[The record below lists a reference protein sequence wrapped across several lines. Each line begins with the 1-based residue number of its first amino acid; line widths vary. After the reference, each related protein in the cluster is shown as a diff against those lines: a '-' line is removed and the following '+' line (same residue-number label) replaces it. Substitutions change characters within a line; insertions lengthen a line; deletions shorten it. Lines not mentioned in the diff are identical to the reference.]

1 MKASLNA
8 FLLKRISFSYCGDKV
23 PNPVTLTGK
32 AARKGLKVRFT
43 SDNRKQGYGAQC
55 IAMCLDGVTTT
66 PAPTTNLG
74 RDVLKIKK
82 RHIQ

>member
-43 SDNRKQGYGAQC
+43 SDNKNWGYGAQC
-55 IAMCLDGVTTT
+55 IAMCLDGVTNTT
-66 PAPTTNLG
+66 TTNLG
-74 RDVLKIKK
+74 RDVLKLKK